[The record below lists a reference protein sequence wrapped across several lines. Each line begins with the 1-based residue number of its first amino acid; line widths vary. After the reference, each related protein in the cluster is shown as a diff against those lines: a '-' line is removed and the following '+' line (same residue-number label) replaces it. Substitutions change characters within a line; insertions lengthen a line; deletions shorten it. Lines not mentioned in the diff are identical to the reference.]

1 MMSVFNFF
9 IWDNSLVVVRDFYV
23 FSLNFKDDEGEFLIV
38 KDSREDIEIK
48 ILWKVRFILEK
59 RVLFFVKFSSEGKM

>member
-48 ILWKVRFILEK
+48 ILWKVRFILEE